1 MWKIEWVDLE
11 RLKPAKHV
19 LANAKPFW
27 AEVGGDSTK
36 IDSREA
42 HLHASYIVTK
52 IDLMSKISN
61 RMRVEVEDFMFTILY
76 N

>member
-27 AEVGGDSTK
+27 AEVGGEPTK

-42 HLHASYIVTK
+42 HFNASYVVTK
-52 IDLMSKISN
+52 IDRMSKISN
-61 RMRVEVEDFMFTILY
+61 RMRVEVEDLMFIILY